1 MYDYVYDA
9 NIQIIQA
16 VCVEQSLKQVQHIL
30 TLWARWMREN
40 PFYSELGYSQSC
52 CNGVRFGSTD
62 WDSMLEEIDDRLVRA
77 TDAIIDD
84 LSLIHEKAILVA
96 YLNVSTDRG
105 VGAQEIEAAELKVI
119 EGLKRKDLWI
129 EPEVLQSA

>member
-1 MYDYVYDA
+1 
-9 NIQIIQA
+9 
-16 VCVEQSLKQVQHIL
+16 
-30 TLWARWMREN
+30 
-40 PFYSELGYSQSC
+40 
-52 CNGVRFGSTD
+52 
-62 WDSMLEEIDDRLVRA
+62 MLEEIDDRLVRA

-84 LSLIHEKAILVA
+84 LSLIDEKAILVA
-96 YLNVSTDRG
+96 YLNVSTDLG